1 MAAPPTTPE
10 PGKGPGYYE
19 DLINRVDT
27 RIEEGGAAAE
37 APHPTT
43 PVGPLPFVCHNHSL
57 LALFFAADG
66 EVPPVMASCACCI
79 DVGPLRRRQ
88 RFYVFFFVMALTFF
102 TYGEVLACP
111 APFPAHPWTGQT
123 DSLHLRAHKGRS
135 RLSLAVMA
143 SSLAR
148 SSFIH
153 LAPPPATLSNTA
165 LSLILSITYPCTPY
179 AHPHPHPHPRN
190 YRTSF
195 RTVQLVAGLPG
206 ATGRRLGL
214 LRLLP
219 RRSPTVVLPEE
230 CAPSHL
236 THHERTVPD
245 PQGEEERTERAAARG
260 AYGEEGGGGVQDSG
274 GRSVFYIGR

>member
-1 MAAPPTTPE
+1 MASPLATPE

-111 APFPAHPWTGQT
+111 APFPAHPWTNRFPALARAQGKKSLEPCGDGVIVGAFIVHSPRAAPRYPFQYRSISYSLYHL
-123 DSLHLRAHKGRS
+123 SLHTTPTP
-135 RLSLAVMA
+135 
-143 SSLAR
+143 
-148 SSFIH
+148 
-153 LAPPPATLSNTA
+153 AP
-165 LSLILSITYPCTPY
+165 
-179 AHPHPHPHPRN
+179 
-190 YRTSF
+190 TS
-195 RTVQLVAGLPG
+195 A
-206 ATGRRLGL
+206 
-214 LRLLP
+214 
-219 RRSPTVVLPEE
+219 PT
-230 CAPSHL
+230 
-236 THHERTVPD
+236 
-245 PQGEEERTERAAARG
+245 
-260 AYGEEGGGGVQDSG
+260 
-274 GRSVFYIGR
+274 